1 VSLHLRFFLLIIS
14 GLFFVYIFFAVRKK
28 DLLLRDSL
36 LWMLMALI
44 MLLLAVFPGIAV
56 WLSSLI
62 GIETPSNLV
71 FFAALI
77 MVLILLFRQTAAMS
91 KMSMQIARL
100 TQEIALMQVR
110 QDTHREE

>member
-1 VSLHLRFFLLIIS
+1 
-14 GLFFVYIFFAVRKK
+14 
-28 DLLLRDSL
+28 
-36 LWMLMALI
+36 MALI
-44 MLLLAVFPGIAV
+44 MLLFAVFSFIVV